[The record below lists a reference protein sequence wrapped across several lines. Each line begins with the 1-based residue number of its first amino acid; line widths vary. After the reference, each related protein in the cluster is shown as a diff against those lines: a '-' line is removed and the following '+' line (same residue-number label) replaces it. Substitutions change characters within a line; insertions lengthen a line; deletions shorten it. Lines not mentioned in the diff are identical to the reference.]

1 MAPWQAAQVGD
12 PVNAIDTPALVLDLD
27 AFERNLQC
35 MADALKG
42 YPVRLRAHA
51 KSHKCPEIARRQ
63 IALGAI
69 GICCQ
74 KVSEAAVFVE
84 AGIHDVLVTN
94 QVVGTTKLRRLAELA
109 RCARIGVLVDD
120 PQQVLALS
128 EVARSQ
134 GVSLDVY
141 VEIDGGGHRCG
152 VAPGADAARLARLI
166 ADQPPLR
173 FAGLQCYHGAAQ
185 HLRTPRERAQAIA
198 QACDAARLSRSLIE
212 ADGLQV
218 ERISG
223 AGTGTFLL
231 ERDSGVFNEIQ
242 AGSYVFMDRDYGD
255 NQLGAQD
262 LRFEH
267 ALFVRGAVLSRTQS
281 TRAILDAGLKAFS
294 VDSGMPTVWQRPELT
309 YLKASDEHGVL
320 EVPAE
325 SPLALGEVL
334 MLVPGHCDPTVN
346 LYDELVCIRGD
357 RVEAI
362 WPIAARGAL
371 L

>member
-1 MAPWQAAQVGD
+1 M
-12 PVNAIDTPALVLDLD
+12 
-27 AFERNLQC
+27 
-35 MADALKG
+35 
-42 YPVRLRAHA
+42 
-51 KSHKCPEIARRQ
+51 
-63 IALGAI
+63 
-69 GICCQ
+69 
-74 KVSEAAVFVE
+74 
-84 AGIHDVLVTN
+84 
-94 QVVGTTKLRRLAELA
+94 
-109 RCARIGVLVDD
+109 
-120 PQQVLALS
+120 
-128 EVARSQ
+128 
-134 GVSLDVY
+134 
-141 VEIDGGGHRCG
+141 
-152 VAPGADAARLARLI
+152 LI
-166 ADQPPLR
+166 
-173 FAGLQCYHGAAQ
+173 FHN
-185 HLRTPRERAQAIA
+185 TRAQAEMTFRDLWNENEASLPIGIHHGSLA
-198 QACDAARLSRSLIE
+198 PEARHKVEAAMAILLLAHELVGGDI
-212 ADGLQV
+212 V
-218 ERISG
+218 SG
-223 AGTGTFLL
+223 GGTGTWDL
-231 ERDSGVFNEIQ
+231 NTWCTEIQ